1 MMPPRYEPRYLHV
14 RLRRP
19 ASAWPLVRL
28 FSVGATLAIV
38 VTLLRWPE
46 TGHVVFWDILIAL
59 LPLVFLLAP
68 GLWRNAC
75 PMAAM
80 NQAPRVLGLAGAV
93 RLPRWL
99 ERHGYAI
106 AVVLFMALAS
116 SRMLGL
122 GENAVAAALLVSGAL
137 VFPFFGGLLFKG
149 KSGFC
154 GSVCP
159 LRPAQGLYGQ
169 TPIAQVENSH
179 CKPCVSCV
187 SNCPD
192 LKPGRALRD
201 DLEDE
206 TAPRGGYT
214 KLFAGAFPGF
224 ILAFYSFPEGAEPTA
239 ATVYPRFALYML
251 VSLGCFFLLEAA
263 TRLRPERMV
272 SLFAAVAFN
281 VFYWFSVPHFA
292 EGVASLSGGGE
303 APVWALWEA
312 RAILA
317 GLSLVWLVRTFAK
330 QRASAA
336 GAGTMNDLPMAPVG
350 AGAATAAV
358 PAAAVSTA
366 PAPAAKPRPAP
377 KPRPTAGNPPV
388 PVPDR
393 RSRRRPLRRFQ
404 VTLLPEGN
412 RLEADAG
419 QTLAE
424 VVQLSGADL
433 QSGCQMG
440 LCGCDPVYVCDGGEN
455 LSAME
460 ADERAT
466 VARFGFPEQTR
477 MACVTRVQGDVVIS
491 LEAEVAASPAPAAPV
506 PVPLPEPEIIQQPA
520 AVGDGKVGR
529 GGARRALGMR
539 IGRGGANVERV
550 VIIGN
555 GIAGVTTAD
564 HIRRHH
570 AECRIDL
577 ITEERHPFYN
587 RTSVSRLI
595 HDRAGMQ
602 NMYLLP
608 DPWYEERRIVSWLN
622 TGAVRIDR
630 KGQRVELGTGE
641 SLHYDRLM
649 LATGASAS
657 LPPISNFGLDGC
669 FTLRS
674 ADDAMLIREFAQ
686 RSDCARAIVV
696 GGGVLGLEAAESL
709 VELGIEA
716 TVVERAYGLAPT
728 QLDAASGR
736 ILREQLEAGGME
748 ILLGTSVKAVEGR
761 KRVIGVELEGG
772 IRRTADLLLVAAG
785 INPNVA
791 LARAAGLKVSRGVQ
805 VDDAM
810 RTSDRNIFAAG
821 DVAEHRGRVY
831 GLWPAAVEQ
840 AEVAAINA
848 IGAGATYPGSVVPT
862 HLRLGGLELVSIGEP
877 HGNSGDSEIL
887 VTDERAPY
895 YRKLILS
902 DDMIVGAILLGDPV
916 EAPAVLAAIREQRDV
931 GADLDALR
939 AGDWEVLNEAPFERA
954 VVAPLSRY
962 RKRDD
967 DVDAAAS

>member
-1 MMPPRYEPRYLHV
+1 MSTRSEPKYVHL

-19 ASAWPLVRL
+19 ASLWPFARL
-28 FSVGATLAIV
+28 LTIASVAA
-38 VTLLRWPE
+38 
-46 TGHVVFWDILIAL
+46 LIAL
-59 LPLVFLLAP
+59 MLARPGRGLDIFWSLVVPALPLLFLLAP
-68 GLWRNAC
+68 GLWRNVC

-80 NQAPRVLGLAGAV
+80 NQLPRVLGMSRGE
-93 RLPRWL
+93 RLPRFL
-99 ERHGYAI
+99 DHHGYAVGLLLFL
-106 AVVLFMALAS
+106 AVAS
-116 SRMLGL
+116 SRKAGL
-122 GENAVAAALLVSGAL
+122 SDDGQAVAIVLGGALLL
-137 VFPFFGGLLFKG
+137 PLLGGLLFAG

-159 LRPAQGLYGQ
+159 LRPIQGLYAQ
-169 TPIAQVENSH
+169 TPFTHVENSH
-179 CKPCVSCV
+179 CKPCVGCV

-192 LKPGRALRD
+192 LKPDTFLRD
-201 DLEDE
+201 EMADPD
-206 TAPRGGYT
+206 AYRGRYMRV
-214 KLFAGAFPGF
+214 FAGAFPGF
-224 ILAFYSFPEGAEPTA
+224 VLAFYTLPAAAEIGLGTL
-239 ATVYPRFALYML
+239 YLRFGLYML
-251 VSLGCFFLLEAA
+251 ASLGSYFLLESLARLGHERATALYGAA
-263 TRLRPERMV
+263 AF
-272 SLFAAVAFN
+272 SLFYWFNVPIMADAIADLVGGSAPMWAVWEARVLFSGLALGWLARTFHKSAAVAEPG
-281 VFYWFSVPHFA
+281 YQLP
-292 EGVASLSGGGE
+292 
-303 APVWALWEA
+303 
-312 RAILA
+312 LA
-317 GLSLVWLVRTFAK
+317 
-330 QRASAA
+330 
-336 GAGTMNDLPMAPVG
+336 
-350 AGAATAAV
+350 
-358 PAAAVSTA
+358 PAAAARAA
-366 PAPAAKPRPAP
+366 PVEPQPVERATQVEPPARPSPAKASRRPM
-377 KPRPTAGNPPV
+377 AGNPPV
-388 PVPDR
+388 SVPDR

-404 VTLLPEGN
+404 VTLLPEGD

-424 VVQLSGADL
+424 VVQLSGAEL

-455 LSAME
+455 LSAMD

-466 VARFGFPEQTR
+466 IERFGFPVQTR

-491 LEAEVAASPAPAAPV
+491 LEAEVAAAAAPAQQPPAPP
-506 PVPLPEPEIIQQPA
+506 PEPAIIQQPA
-520 AVGDGKVGR
+520 AADIGRVGS
-529 GGARRALGMR
+529 GGARRALGVR
-539 IGRGGANVERV
+539 IGRRGDNVERV

-608 DPWYEERRIVSWLN
+608 DSWYEERRIVSWLN

-736 ILREQLEAGGME
+736 ILREQLEARGME
-748 ILLGTSVKAVEGR
+748 VLLGTSVKSVEGR
-761 KRVIGVELEGG
+761 KRVIGVELEAG

-785 INPNVA
+785 ISPNVA
-791 LARAAGLKVSRGVQ
+791 LARAAGLKVSRGVI

-848 IGAGATYPGSVVPT
+848 IGSGATYPGSVVPT

-887 VTDERAPY
+887 VTDERRPY

-902 DDMIVGAILLGDPV
+902 DKMIVGAILLGDPV
-916 EAPAVLAAIREQRDV
+916 EAPAVLAAIREERDV

-954 VVAPLSRY
+954 VVAPLARY
-962 RKRDD
+962 RTRDD